1 VTAGNEF
8 ILRFQRGTGRKA
20 TWRTRLAARLIRF
33 FNARSA
39 RYALKFKRDD
49 FNRYFGIKYSRFD
62 RSENL
67 LQGGM
72 ITVEQ
77 AVNLYHLLSQVVL
90 LEVPGDVVELGCYEG
105 TTAILLQTT
114 LDQLGSPKAL
124 HVYDSFAGLPEKT
137 AEDGET
143 RFAVGDCRTTL
154 AKLTENFVR
163 SGVRLPA
170 VHPGWF
176 AETLPGELPERI
188 CFAHVDGDFYTSVR
202 ESLEHVYPRLSR
214 GAVVVVDDYCDPVVN
229 PVYESLPGVKRACD
243 DFLGDKPESMGVLL
257 AGSGA
262 HGFFRKV

>member
-1 VTAGNEF
+1 MTAGKKF
-8 ILRFQRGTGRKA
+8 ILRFQRDTGRKA
-20 TWRTRLAARLIRF
+20 TWRTRLAARLIRL
-33 FNARSA
+33 FNARST

-72 ITVEQ
+72 LTVEQ
-77 AVNLYHLLSQVVL
+77 AVNLYHLLCQVL
-90 LEVPGDVVELGCYEG
+90 LLNVPGDVVELGCYEG

-114 LDQLGSPKAL
+114 LDRLGSPKAL

-143 RFAVGDCRTTL
+143 RFTAGDCRTTM
-154 AKLTENFVR
+154 AKLIDNFER

-170 VHPGWF
+170 IHPGWF
-176 AETLPGELPERI
+176 AETLPTALPGQI

-202 ESLEHVYPRLSR
+202 ESLEHLYPRLSR
-214 GAVVVVDDYCDPVVN
+214 DAVVVVDDYCDPAVN
-229 PVYESLPGVKRACD
+229 PVYDSLPGVKRACD
-243 DFLGDKPESMGVLL
+243 DFLRDKPETMGVLL

-262 HGFFRKV
+262 HGYFRKL